1 MCRGRAHQASLG
13 VSVTLLA
20 AGRQNDTEQL
30 YLESAVVLMLMWC
43 MHAQGLSGFV
53 GQACRRYDKMD
64 TSAICQYIAN
74 TLKAAQSYDL
84 LVLKALLSDMTVS
97 RPTPPIAR
105 TSHALPAAAILACA
119 TWQRW
124 LKDLYISI

>member
-1 MCRGRAHQASLG
+1 M
-13 VSVTLLA
+13 
-20 AGRQNDTEQL
+20 
-30 YLESAVVLMLMWC
+30 LEECFLS
-43 MHAQGLSGFV
+43 AQGLSGFV

-97 RPTPPIAR
+97 HLPSQTVSCTPCCCKHCLPLSIVGWR
-105 TSHALPAAAILACA
+105 TPRVPYSSPNAAK
-119 TWQRW
+119 W
-124 LKDLYISI
+124 

>member
-1 MCRGRAHQASLG
+1 
-13 VSVTLLA
+13 
-20 AGRQNDTEQL
+20 
-30 YLESAVVLMLMWC
+30 ML
-43 MHAQGLSGFV
+43 HAQGLSGFV

-97 RPTPPIAR
+97 HPGHPLLC
-105 TSHALPAAAILACA
+105 TSHALHAAGSLACK
-119 TWQRW
+119 WQRLVESIHLNVASYIPAP
-124 LKDLYISI
+124 LKGGRFAAGDS